1 MAIRDF
7 FRNLFRKQKQLPSAQ
22 VQAEK
27 EPDSLSNLNVY
38 AEQEGK
44 ETKRIIKIRIN
55 GTLIPIAEMNEKGD
69 QVPLKEVVHLITR
82 VFDSIQ
88 INTDTESSL
97 SHKKKQAREQL
108 EALKEHY
115 GLTYLPELE
124 IVLDSYLP
132 KQRIDYQKL
141 NQMIP
146 MVADISRMRESQVL
160 DIGKILG
167 DRLNLLRE
175 IKTPEEAGANKEDM
189 IHFMQSQETEDPLGM
204 IIAANL
210 DNMNEEDSQ
219 KLDLSTILACAK
231 HLKNFENEDA
241 IMYST
246 YLKLEEKR
254 ILTRI
259 QTEIEETRTEENSE
273 QVDSL
278 LADVEGLKIGTGTTE
293 AERKTS
299 IMQYMMAIRNERDV
313 ERYVKESAKKDMQIR
328 RYVLEEKTPHALE
341 ISSFFSSRIASLG
354 QVTQIGESRENG
366 KVAPLRKVIE
376 ESQFKDPDEKETDE
390 FLLQVAE
397 IEKDYILRN
406 YSALLDRYHAMVK
419 TSKQVPELEEK

>member
-7 FRNLFRKQKQLPSAQ
+7 FRNLFRKQKQLPSAP
-22 VQAEK
+22 VQEEK
-27 EPDSLSNLNVY
+27 EPDSINKLNVY
-38 AEQEGK
+38 AEKDGK
-44 ETKRIIKIRIN
+44 ETKRIIKIQIN
-55 GTLIPIAEMNEKGD
+55 GTLIPIAEMNKKVD
-69 QVPLKEVVHLITR
+69 QVLPKDIVHLITR
-82 VFDSIQ
+82 VLDSVQ
-88 INTDTESSL
+88 MNTDTETSL
-97 SHKKKQAREQL
+97 NYKKKQAIDRL

-124 IVLDSYLP
+124 VILDSYLP
-132 KQRIDYQKL
+132 SQRIDYKKL
-141 NQMIP
+141 KQMIP
-146 MVADISRMRESQVL
+146 MVADISRMSESQVL
-160 DIGKILG
+160 DFGKILG
-167 DRLNLLRE
+167 ERLNLLRE
-175 IKTPEEAGANKEDM
+175 IKTPEEAGANKEDI

-210 DNMNEEDSQ
+210 ENMNEENPQ
-219 KLDLSTILACAK
+219 KLDLSTILACVK
-231 HLKNFENEDA
+231 HLENFENEDA

-273 QVDSL
+273 QVDTL
-278 LADVEGLKIGTGTTE
+278 LADVEGLKIGAGETE

-313 ERYVKESAKKDMQIR
+313 ARYVKESAKKDMQIR

-354 QVTQIGESRENG
+354 QVTQIGGTADNG
-366 KVAPLRKVIE
+366 KVASLRKAIE
-376 ESQFKDPDEKETDE
+376 ESQFKDSDEKETDE

-397 IEKDYILRN
+397 IEKDYIFRN
-406 YSALLDRYHAMVK
+406 YSALIDRYHAMTK
-419 TSKQVPELEEK
+419 TRKQEPELEEK

>member
-146 MVADISRMRESQVL
+146 MVADISRMSESQVL
-160 DIGKILG
+160 DFGKILG
-167 DRLNLLRE
+167 ERLNLLRE
-175 IKTPEEAGANKEDM
+175 IKTPEEAGANKEDI

-210 DNMNEEDSQ
+210 ENMNEENPQ
-219 KLDLSTILACAK
+219 KLDLSTILACVK
-231 HLKNFENEDA
+231 HLENFENEDA

-259 QTEIEETRTEENSE
+259 QAEIEETRTEENSE
-273 QVDSL
+273 QVDTL
-278 LADVEGLKIGTGTTE
+278 LADVEGLKIGAGETE

-299 IMQYMMAIRNERDV
+299 IMQYMMSIRNERDV

-354 QVTQIGESRENG
+354 QVTQIGEARDSG
-366 KVAPLRKVIE
+366 KVAPLRRVIE

>member
-1 MAIRDF
+1 
-7 FRNLFRKQKQLPSAQ
+7 
-22 VQAEK
+22 
-27 EPDSLSNLNVY
+27 
-38 AEQEGK
+38 
-44 ETKRIIKIRIN
+44 
-55 GTLIPIAEMNEKGD
+55 
-69 QVPLKEVVHLITR
+69 
-82 VFDSIQ
+82 
-88 INTDTESSL
+88 
-97 SHKKKQAREQL
+97 
-108 EALKEHY
+108 
-115 GLTYLPELE
+115 
-124 IVLDSYLP
+124 
-132 KQRIDYQKL
+132 
-141 NQMIP
+141 
-146 MVADISRMRESQVL
+146 
-160 DIGKILG
+160 
-167 DRLNLLRE
+167 
-175 IKTPEEAGANKEDM
+175 
-189 IHFMQSQETEDPLGM
+189 
-204 IIAANL
+204 
-210 DNMNEEDSQ
+210 
-219 KLDLSTILACAK
+219 
-231 HLKNFENEDA
+231 
-241 IMYST
+241 MYST

-259 QTEIEETRTEENSE
+259 QAEIEETRTEENSE
-273 QVDSL
+273 QVDTL
-278 LADVEGLKIGTGTTE
+278 LADVEGLKIGAGETE

-313 ERYVKESAKKDMQIR
+313 ARYVKESAKKDMQIR